1 MASNHKLTGVIAGR
15 TIQSLSIDSGKLSAT
30 FDDGSTMSVKLGA
43 PPPDTTKIGTVK
55 AVRQSGTTLDIDFED
70 GSTLEIEMI
79 EESSSV
85 MLRDANRKMEYAD

>member
-1 MASNHKLTGVIAGR
+1 MASNHKLTGVIEGR
-15 TIQSLSIDSGKLSAT
+15 AIQTLSIDSGKLSAT

-43 PPPDTTKIGTVK
+43 TPPDTTKIGTVK
-55 AVRQSGTTLDIDFED
+55 AVRQSGTTLDIDYED

-85 MLRDANRKMEYAD
+85 MLRDVNHKMEYAD